1 MKDKFD
7 MTIFYFFGCVIIS
20 SAIVIFFSRK
30 ASVYSYGT
38 MSITLFSLF
47 FLVYS
52 FIRNKPIPKINFREI
67 LGIMEYGFPVFLL
80 FLVTS
85 WLFFINMKYY
95 DRIQSGNL
103 SPDYTKYEYYSL
115 GFLIT
120 EIVILLQLIKYMA
133 TIATKE
139 LTKDPSVTEDKIGA
153 TKMRAGLYVL
163 ILFNAIFVGITNTII
178 AYFTTDG

>member
-7 MTIFYFFGCVIIS
+7 MTIFYFLGCVIIS

-30 ASVYSYGT
+30 ASLYSYGT
-38 MSITLFSLF
+38 MSFTLFSLF

-52 FIRNKPIPKINFREI
+52 FIRNKPIPKVNFREI
-67 LGIMEYGFPVFLL
+67 LGIMEHGFPIFLL
-80 FLVTS
+80 FLITS
-85 WLFFINMKYY
+85 WLFFINIKFY

-103 SPDYTKYEYYSL
+103 SPDYAKYEYFSL

-120 EIVILLQLIKYMA
+120 EIIILLQLIKYMA
-133 TIATKE
+133 TIASKE
-139 LTKDPSVTEDKIGA
+139 LVKDPSVTEDKVGA

-163 ILFNAIFVGITNTII
+163 TLFNGIFVGILHTII

>member
-47 FLVYS
+47 FLIYS

-67 LGIMEYGFPVFLL
+67 LGIIEYGFPVFLL

-103 SPDYTKYEYYSL
+103 SQKNTSDREFKRGTLGIDEVCELRSELVSDSL
-115 GFLIT
+115 AFTLFRPKGESL
-120 EIVILLQLIKYMA
+120 
-133 TIATKE
+133 
-139 LTKDPSVTEDKIGA
+139 S
-153 TKMRAGLYVL
+153 YVL
-163 ILFNAIFVGITNTII
+163 VHNRL
-178 AYFTTDG
+178 DGSFKLYGPFIGNYT

>member
-7 MTIFYFFGCVIIS
+7 MTIFYFLGCVIIS

-30 ASVYSYGT
+30 ASLYSYGT
-38 MSITLFSLF
+38 MSFTLFSLF

-52 FIRNKPIPKINFREI
+52 FIRNKPIPKVNFREI
-67 LGIMEYGFPVFLL
+67 LGIMEHGFPIFLL
-80 FLVTS
+80 FLITS
-85 WLFFINMKYY
+85 WLFFINIKFY

-103 SPDYTKYEYYSL
+103 SPDYTKYEYFSL

-120 EIVILLQLIKYMA
+120 EIIILLQLIKYMA

-139 LTKDPSVTEDKIGA
+139 LTKDPSITEDKVGA

-163 ILFNAIFVGITNTII
+163 TLFNGIFVGILHTII